1 MRGRPSACIVTTT
14 TFASSEALRTYR
26 LRPLEP
32 PRTGAQLV
40 STPTVYAY
48 SVGTFLVAAV
58 AIVLL
63 ALWAGVLIVRA
74 FFGLLA
80 LAWRL
85 ARL

>member
-1 MRGRPSACIVTTT
+1 
-14 TFASSEALRTYR
+14 
-26 LRPLEP
+26 
-32 PRTGAQLV
+32 
-40 STPTVYAY
+40 
-48 SVGTFLVAAV
+48 VGTFLVAAV

-80 LAWRL
+80 IAWRL